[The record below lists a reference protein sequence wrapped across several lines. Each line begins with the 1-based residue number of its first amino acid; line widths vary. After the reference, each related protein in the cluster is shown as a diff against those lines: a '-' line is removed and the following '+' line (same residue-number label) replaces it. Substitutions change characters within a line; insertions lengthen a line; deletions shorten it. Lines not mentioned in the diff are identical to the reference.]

1 MRISS
6 NQQFQQGIDAL
17 LRQQA
22 KLAETQEQLA
32 TGNRILTPSDDPA
45 ASTQLIKLSA
55 LSAANQQFDRN
66 IVFAQNDVDLS
77 ESKLKSAGDI
87 IQRVRELV
95 VQANNAT
102 NSDQSRSAIA
112 TEIENNL
119 YSMRDLANSKDATGD
134 YLFSGFN
141 ATTKPFVKE
150 GSGYVYKG
158 DQGERFLQ
166 IADGIQIQV
175 RDTGTEIFQKIR
187 NGDGRLRVAIPDSN
201 QGSALVNL
209 ESTVKSLV
217 GTYSIEFFEEE
228 NEPLHYRVLNEDGE
242 AVVGAT
248 LYEPD
253 QQVSFN
259 DINVSVSGSPVAG
272 DKIEIEPS
280 EFQDVFTTLQLL
292 VDKLKAPIASAPP
305 NSLSNH
311 LTQSLQ
317 EMDLVLD
324 KFLSVRSSLG
334 SRLQELDTAKGQ
346 NADEDLRLQR
356 SVGALKDLDYAEAV
370 SRLNMQMTGLQAAQ
384 QAYVKVQGL
393 SLFNFL

>member
-209 ESTVKSLV
+209 ESTVTSLV

-346 NADEDLRLQR
+346 NVDEDLRLQR

>member
-77 ESKLKSAGDI
+77 ESKLKSTGDI

-209 ESTVKSLV
+209 ESTVTSLV

>member
-242 AVVGAT
+242 TVVGAT